1 MPIATNLG
9 EGLRQQ
15 ASDILFSSSC
25 RCSSAE
31 LNRRGVKTFVELGSY
46 PDPGIRL
53 CIIQDNNGNL
63 IEFVT
68 PL

>member
-1 MPIATNLG
+1 MTILTQTSSTLG
-9 EGLRQQ
+9 
-15 ASDILFSSSC
+15 S
-25 RCSSAE
+25 
-31 LNRRGVKTFVELGSY
+31 KLGSY

-53 CIIQDNNGNL
+53 CMIQDNNGNL